1 MQLNKK
7 LFFETL
13 QFIKAFHM
21 CHLCFEVRLEYHPTE
36 HHPHRTEQTVGCRP
50 WTYPLHNPPKGPT
63 EVLDMFLPH
72 SNKIRA
78 PATADAR
85 NSRRPQQQND
95 LSIHGQSRF
104 SQNLTLPR
112 VPSQRPWLATQT
124 HLRRKRVAPRHAAAA
139 RQRRQGRYRPRSC
152 AQRQSTGCREPR

>member
-21 CHLCFEVRLEYHPTE
+21 CHLCLKVRLEYHPTE

-63 EVLDMFLPH
+63 EVLDKPPPPN
-72 SNKIRA
+72 NKIRA

-85 NSRRPQQQND
+85 KSKTIYQYMVKAASAKTLLCPVSHLND
-95 LSIHGQSRF
+95 PG
-104 SQNLTLPR
+104 
-112 VPSQRPWLATQT
+112 
-124 HLRRKRVAPRHAAAA
+124 
-139 RQRRQGRYRPRSC
+139 
-152 AQRQSTGCREPR
+152 